1 MNAAALCQVTSELS
15 ETTVSIALLE
25 CQGVAI
31 GLRLLDLMLKRS
43 PITVFEANLVE
54 PGKYVILIGGGVAE
68 VEEALDAL
76 CDHHSALLSNLHIP
90 MVHADIWSG
99 LKSSIENTHSFDT
112 LGVVE
117 TNLIAGALV
126 ACDRALKESYVR
138 LHTLRF
144 GVALGGRGYF
154 IVEGTQHDV
163 EAALDSARKAAQNH
177 GGVLSTECIPRPDD
191 DLIPWLLRDAP
202 FRLQSH

>member
-1 MNAAALCQVTSELS
+1 MS
-15 ETTVSIALLE
+15 ETAVSIALLE
-25 CQGVAI
+25 CQGVAA
-31 GLRLLDLMLKRS
+31 GLRLLDLILKRS

-68 VEEALDAL
+68 VSAGLDAL
-76 CDHHSALLSNLHIP
+76 IDDQSDLLSQLHIP

-99 LKSSIENTHSFDT
+99 LLESPHQSASMDT
-112 LGVVE
+112 LGIVE
-117 TNLIAGALV
+117 TNLSAGTLV
-126 ACDRALKESYVR
+126 ACDRALKESFVR

-154 IVEGTQHDV
+154 IIEGAQHDI
-163 EAALDSARKAAQNH
+163 EAALEISQSAAQPY
-177 GGVLSTECIPRPDD
+177 GGIMNMKCIPRPDD
-191 DLIPWLLRDAP
+191 DLLPWLLREAP